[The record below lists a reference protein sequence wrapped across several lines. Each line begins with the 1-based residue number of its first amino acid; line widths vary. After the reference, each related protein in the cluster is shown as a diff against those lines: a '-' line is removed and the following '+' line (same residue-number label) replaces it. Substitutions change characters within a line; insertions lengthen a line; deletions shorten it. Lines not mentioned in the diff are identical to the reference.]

1 MSQTNLIPADEQ
13 DTPGK
18 TAVIPPYAW
27 VILFAVFVAS
37 VAAPLNQNK
46 VPPLMPV
53 LMDAFAI
60 NLSEAGLLMS
70 VFSVTGLLLALPAG
84 FITQRFGPKV
94 TGLIAVGSLAV
105 GAIIGAMADS
115 MSLLLVSRVVE
126 GVGMGLIAV
135 VAPAVIAL
143 WFPPEKQGMPMGLW
157 ATWVPTGTIVMM
169 LLAPRLSDTFGWP
182 SVWWFGAGFAVVA
195 MLLYGYLLRSPEVAP
210 DAPPEIGSTAVDM
223 VKALANRDI
232 WLLAATFLCF
242 NLVLFPLATFY
253 PTFLAE
259 VRGYSLTEAATIASV
274 STAVV
279 LISAPLAG
287 WLSDLVGSRKLVL
300 TIPFLLC
307 GALMLLPFR
316 VVGWQI
322 IAFFVVLGL
331 IAGAVPTATFAAAPE
346 LMKSPQLAGL
356 GMAVIMVGQ
365 NLGMFVA
372 PVLFGALVE
381 ANGWVV
387 AGYWLIPFAG
397 LGFVTGWL
405 VKMR

>member
-13 DTPGK
+13 DTSGK

-143 WFPPEKQGMPMGLW
+143 WFPSEKQGMAMGISMLIGGFID
-157 ATWVPTGTIVMM
+157 AFVITILLVTAVMK
-169 LLAPRLSDTFGWP
+169 LSDSAIYIAL
-182 SVWWFGAGFAVVA
+182 SV
-195 MLLYGYLLRSPEVAP
+195 
-210 DAPPEIGSTAVDM
+210 
-223 VKALANRDI
+223 
-232 WLLAATFLCF
+232 C
-242 NLVLFPLATFY
+242 
-253 PTFLAE
+253 
-259 VRGYSLTEAATIASV
+259 
-274 STAVV
+274 
-279 LISAPLAG
+279 
-287 WLSDLVGSRKLVL
+287 
-300 TIPFLLC
+300 
-307 GALMLLPFR
+307 
-316 VVGWQI
+316 
-322 IAFFVVLGL
+322 
-331 IAGAVPTATFAAAPE
+331 
-346 LMKSPQLAGL
+346 
-356 GMAVIMVGQ
+356 
-365 NLGMFVA
+365 
-372 PVLFGALVE
+372 
-381 ANGWVV
+381 
-387 AGYWLIPFAG
+387 
-397 LGFVTGWL
+397 LGFVLLLAGIGIVIVENYGVRRFNSL
-405 VKMR
+405 RG